1 MLVAAVGAWSPS
13 VLGASSPHKVWCG
26 TRGTGECR
34 FEHEPQILNRSR
46 FPSGGLL
53 SQRRLMMRRIHDR
66 VGGLDVHRDSVVACV
81 ELFDG
86 RSVEIDK
93 ATFSTTAAGV
103 RQLGEWLAERE
114 VELVVMEATGVYW
127 RPVFYGL
134 EDRFEELW
142 LVNAH
147 HVKNVPGRKTDMSD
161 AEWLADVAA
170 HGMVRPSFVP
180 PPEIRGLRE
189 LTRYR
194 KTQIRARSQEI
205 QRLEKLLQDAGIKLT
220 SVASKVWSKSSR
232 AMVEMLIAGESDPAV
247 LAELAKGRMRSKIP
261 ALIEAL
267 ESRWQAHHSTV
278 ARQILAHIDF
288 LDATID
294 TLSDEIVERTV
305 PFQAAVEL
313 LETIPGVSTLTAQ
326 TMIAE
331 MGVDMSRFPTAG
343 HLAAW
348 AGVAPASHESAGKRR
363 SAGTRHGSRHLR
375 DALIEAA
382 RAAARTRGT
391 FLAARYSRVARRR
404 GPNKAAVATAHS
416 ILVTAHHMLSTGETY
431 RDLGADFYDKKID
444 PARKIRRHVA
454 ELEAAGFTV
463 SLTPAA

>member
-1 MLVAAVGAWSPS
+1 
-13 VLGASSPHKVWCG
+13 
-26 TRGTGECR
+26 
-34 FEHEPQILNRSR
+34 
-46 FPSGGLL
+46 
-53 SQRRLMMRRIHDR
+53 
-66 VGGLDVHRDSVVACV
+66 
-81 ELFDG
+81 
-86 RSVEIDK
+86 
-93 ATFSTTAAGV
+93 
-103 RQLGEWLAERE
+103 
-114 VELVVMEATGVYW
+114 MEATGVYW

-134 EDRFEELW
+134 EDRFAEMW

-194 KTQIRARSQEI
+194 KTQIRARAQEI
-205 QRLEKLLQDAGIKLT
+205 QRLERLFQDAGIKLT
-220 SVASKVWSKSSR
+220 SVASTVWSKSSR
-232 AMVEMLIAGESDPAV
+232 AMTEMLIAGQADPVV

-261 ALIEAL
+261 ALTEAL
-267 ESRWQAHHSTV
+267 ENRWVAHHSAL

-294 TLSDEIVERTV
+294 TLTGEIVERLV

-313 LETIPGVSTLTAQ
+313 LKTIPGVSDLTAQ
-326 TMIAE
+326 TIIAE
-331 MGVDMSRFPTAG
+331 IGVDMSRFPTAG

-363 SAGTRHGSRHLR
+363 PAGTRHGSRHLR

-382 RAAARTRGT
+382 RAAARTKGT
-391 FLAARYSRVARRR
+391 FLSARYSRIARRR
-404 GPNKAAVATAHS
+404 GPNKAAVAVAHS
-416 ILVTAHHMLSTGETY
+416 ILVAVHHMLLTGEIY
-431 RDLGADFYDKKID
+431 NDLGTVRSHL
-444 PARKIRRHVA
+444 PWVSRRRRKRKRDSLESGRR
-454 ELEAAGFTV
+454 
-463 SLTPAA
+463 

>member
-1 MLVAAVGAWSPS
+1 MV
-13 VLGASSPHKVWCG
+13 
-26 TRGTGECR
+26 
-34 FEHEPQILNRSR
+34 
-46 FPSGGLL
+46 
-53 SQRRLMMRRIHDR
+53 RRIHDR

-86 RSVEIDK
+86 RSVEVDK
-93 ATFSTTAAGV
+93 PSFSTTVAGV
-103 RQLGEWLAERE
+103 GQLGEWLAERE

-134 EDRFEELW
+134 EDRFAELW

-180 PPEIRGLRE
+180 PVEIRGLRE

-194 KTQIRARSQEI
+194 KTQIRARGQEI
-205 QRLEKLLQDAGIKLT
+205 QRLERLFQDAGIKLT

-232 AMVEMLIAGESDPAV
+232 AMTEMLIAGEADPVV
-247 LAELAKGRMRSKIP
+247 LAELAQGKMRAKIP
-261 ALIEAL
+261 ALTEAL
-267 ESRWQAHHSTV
+267 ANRWVTHHGAL

-288 LDATID
+288 LDTTID
-294 TLSDEIVERTV
+294 TLTGEIVERLV

-313 LETIPGVSTLTAQ
+313 LKTIPGVSDRTAQ
-326 TMIAE
+326 TIIAE
-331 MGVDMSRFPTAG
+331 IGVDMSRFPTAR

-363 SAGTRHGSRHLR
+363 PAGTRHGSRHLR
-375 DALIEAA
+375 HTLIEAA
-382 RAAARTRGT
+382 RAAAHTKGT
-391 FLAARYSRVARRR
+391 FLSARYSRIARRR
-404 GPNKAAVATAHS
+404 GPNKAAVAIAHS
-416 ILVTAHHMLSTGETY
+416 ILVAVHHMLTTGEIY
-431 RDLGADFYDKKID
+431 RDLGAAFFDKPTD
-444 PARKIRRHVA
+444 PARQIRRHVA
-454 ELEAAGFTV
+454 ELEAAGYTV
-463 SLTPAA
+463 TLTPAA